1 MMIRIYECAE
11 QLDAAAWEAMAGNVD
26 VALSHAGIRLAEQ
39 TAGVEMRYIVATAED
54 GSWVGGLPVAL
65 ATSDSRWV
73 LGRPDALLERARR
86 DNEPVPPSVLDHFG
100 ESPSAL
106 LPSLLVGG
114 RHMGNSGM
122 LLAETAP
129 VGTAAAL
136 LAAAEDIALQLGAH
150 STSAVFVSEG
160 DKPFADALKT
170 AGYAPFGTNRYS
182 SMTLPS
188 GGFDGW
194 LATFPKKKRWKIRD
208 ERRRISSAGFRS
220 ETILMADADLGRLA
234 DLETQLLRKYGHEW
248 APEHSVSTFERI
260 VSVFGDDASV
270 SVVEHGGEVAGF
282 VILLRL
288 GSRWSA
294 RQVGF
299 DYEAQ
304 GDLPL
309 YFETLFYGPVESA
322 QLHGVDRIDY
332 GLGSE
337 EAKVSRGCI
346 ATTQRTW
353 VKAQPS

>member
-1 MMIRIYECAE
+1 MIRIYERAE
-11 QLDAAAWEAMAGNVD
+11 QLDAHAWETMAGNVD
-26 VALSHAGIRLAEQ
+26 VALSHAGLRLAEQ
-39 TAGVEMRYIVATAED
+39 TAGVEMRYVVATAED

-65 ATSDSRWV
+65 ATSGSRWV

-86 DNEPVPPSVLDHFG
+86 EGEPVSPPVLDRFG
-100 ESPSAL
+100 DSPEAL

-122 LLAETAP
+122 VLAETAP
-129 VGTAAAL
+129 AGTAAEL
-136 LAAAEDIALQLGAH
+136 LAAADEVALQFGAR
-150 STSAVFVSEG
+150 STSAVFVPER
-160 DKPFADALKT
+160 DELFTEALET

-182 SMTLPS
+182 SMTLAA

-194 LATFPKKKRWKIRD
+194 LASFAKKKRWKIRD
-208 ERRRISSAGFRS
+208 ERRRVSSAGFRS
-220 ETILMADADLGRLA
+220 ETLLLADADLGRLG
-234 DLETQLLRKYGHEW
+234 DLETQLLRKYGHDW
-248 APEHSVSTFERI
+248 APEHSVSTFER
-260 VSVFGDDASV
+260 VAAVFGDDASV
-270 SVVEHGGEVAGF
+270 SVVARGGEVAGF

-322 QLHGVDRIDY
+322 ELHGVDRIDY

-337 EAKVSRGCI
+337 EAKVSRGCV

-353 VKAQPS
+353 VKALSS